1 MADSRFAS
9 IRYLR
14 SHWPLTPKVIALVVV
29 FLVSLLLRQAIIGS
43 VDYATANAFFL
54 LIFAAGLWITEA
66 IPPFAVSILIIGFAM
81 YFLGDAQTPGLISEN
96 WKQYINT
103 WSSPIILILMGGFFL
118 ALGAQITQ
126 FDHRFSKYV
135 LSWFG
140 TKPYTLLLG
149 CMLTTGILSMFM
161 SNTATTAMMV
171 AVLMPII
178 KDIPKGDPIIKAFY
192 LGVAAAGTVG
202 GIGSVIGSPPN
213 AIAVGNIQNY
223 GLEFTFLDWM
233 MFGVPISLSFILL
246 IWLLLKKRMKT
257 ACKEIIIQKSG
268 AIVHTAQNTHRN
280 RVIVVIT
287 FALTIGLWL
296 TSNIHGIPVA
306 VVSFIPVVFFTVSG
320 VIRAADLGRI
330 PWDTLLL
337 VAGGLTLGLAI
348 TETGL
353 ADYLVSKIPAFN
365 NPIIMLVL
373 LALVTMIF
381 SNIMSNTATAS
392 ILIPLSASI
401 VPDYTLAVS
410 LTIGLCA
417 STALFLPISTPP
429 NAIVYS
435 SGYLKQ
441 SDFRYIGSIVGIAGS
456 LIIVAIISVLYMY

>member
-9 IRYLR
+9 IRYIR
-14 SHWPLTPKVIALVVV
+14 AHWPLTPKVSLLIIV
-29 FLVSLLLRQAIIGS
+29 FIVSLLLRQTIIES

-54 LIFAAGLWITEA
+54 LVFAAGLWITEA

-81 YFLGDAQTPGLISEN
+81 YFLGDVQTPGLISEN

-103 WSSPIILILMGGFFL
+103 WSSPIILILMGGFFM

-126 FDHRFSKYV
+126 FDRKFSRAV

-140 TKPYTLLLG
+140 TKPYGLLLG
-149 CMLTTGILSMFM
+149 FMLTTGILSMFM

-171 AVLMPII
+171 AVLIPII
-178 KDIPKGDPIIKAFY
+178 RDIPKKDPLIKALY
-192 LGVAAAGTVG
+192 LGVASAGTVG

-213 AIAVGNIQNY
+213 AITVGNIQNH
-223 GLEFTFLDWM
+223 GMEFTFLDWM
-233 MFGVPISLSFILL
+233 IFGVPISLFFILM
-246 IWLLLKKRMKT
+246 IWFLLKHRFKT
-257 ACKEIIIQKSG
+257 ACTEIKIQNSERLEQ
-268 AIVHTAQNTHRN
+268 TDQNTLRN
-280 RVIVVIT
+280 RIIVVIT
-287 FALTIGLWL
+287 FVLTIGLWL
-296 TSNIHGIPVA
+296 TSNIHHIPVA

-320 VIRAADLGRI
+320 IIRAADLGRI

-353 ADYLVSKIPAFN
+353 AHFLISKIPAFN
-365 NPIIMLVL
+365 NPIYMLL
-373 LALVTMIF
+373 LLGLVTMLF

-401 VPDYTLAVS
+401 VPDYTLAAS
-410 LTIGLCA
+410 LVIGLCA

-435 SGYLKQ
+435 TGYLKQ
-441 SDFRYIGSIVGIAGS
+441 SDFRYIGGIIGIGGS
-456 LIIVAIISVLYMY
+456 LIIVTIISIFYL